1 MATGLVTWSTTAA
14 TNASADSNVNWA
26 EGQAPS
32 SVNDSARAMMASVA
46 KWRDDT
52 NGSIATGGSST
63 AYTVTSNQSFASL
76 SAMDNAVIAFI
87 PHTTSGSAP
96 TLAVDGLTAKKIRMV
111 TGVDL
116 VDGVLV
122 SGSTYVVTYEAGV
135 GEFLLHNFAG
145 LPWMVPLGC
154 AVPFFGTASPNGAFV
169 LPYGQ
174 AISRTTYSTLF
185 SIFGTTYGSGDGSTT
200 FNVPSLRDRYLVGK
214 ADMGGSDVGII
225 SDTHFGGGST
235 ATLGQA
241 GGDDGTTIAQGNLPS
256 ATLSGTTSGGLTYSK
271 PEPTSVSAD
280 AVAFTGAGT
289 PVENVWSGGNVNA
302 AATTTGTLVV
312 EVALGGS
319 GTEISRIPPSLV
331 CNYLLRI
338 I

>member
-1 MATGLVTWSTTAA
+1 MATGVVTWSTTAA
-14 TNASADSNVNWA
+14 TNATADSNVNWA

-32 SVNDSARAMMASVA
+32 SVNDSARAEMASVA

-52 NGSIATGGSST
+52 NGSIATGGTST

-87 PHTTSGSAP
+87 PHTTSGAAP

-111 TGVDL
+111 TAVDL
-116 VDGVLV
+116 TDGVLV

-145 LPWMVPLGC
+145 NPWLIPLGAC
-154 AVPFFGTASPNGAFV
+154 LPFFGTASPNASLV

-185 SIFGTTYGSGDGSTT
+185 TMFSTTFGSGDGSTT
-200 FNVPSLRDRYLVGK
+200 FNIPDLRDRVVVGK
-214 ADMGGSDVGII
+214 GNMGGSAASRIT
-225 SDTHFGGGST
+225 STHFGGDNT
-235 ATLGQA
+235 TTLGNV
-241 GGDDGTTIAQGNLPS
+241 GGDDGTALAQANLPNVNFSGASLTVQPTVVTGVTLNKQTVVVPTGS
-256 ATLSGTTSGGLTYSK
+256 AETVLTNSTSISTTTNSAAAITGSVPSGG
-271 PEPTSVSAD
+271 SA
-280 AVAFTGAGT
+280 
-289 PVENVWSGGNVNA
+289 
-302 AATTTGTLVV
+302 
-312 EVALGGS
+312 
-319 GTEISRIPPSLV
+319 TEISRIPPAIIG
-331 CNYLLRI
+331 NYLMRI